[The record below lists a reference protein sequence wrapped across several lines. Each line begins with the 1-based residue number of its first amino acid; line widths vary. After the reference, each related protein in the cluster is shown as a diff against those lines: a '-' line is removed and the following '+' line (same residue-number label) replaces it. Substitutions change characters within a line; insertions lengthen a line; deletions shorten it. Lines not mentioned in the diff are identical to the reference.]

1 MKEIKNLRVDYS
13 GDLINIKKLKN
24 NPIKQFEIWFKKA
37 KKENIIEPNAM
48 ILSTISKNNLLNS
61 RTVLLKNITDKG
73 FVFFTNYE
81 SRKANDIMHNNN
93 VSVVFLWKKIER
105 QVIIKGKAIKI
116 TKRDSKKYFDSRP
129 EKSKIAAWASKQSKE
144 LHNSNDLINRFKDF
158 ENKFKNKLIPYPNFW
173 GGYIIHPNSI
183 EFWQGRSSR
192 MHDRILYEKEKN
204 MLKQQTKAPPRI
216 KDQRTTIFC

>member
-24 NPIKQFEIWFKKA
+24 NPIKQFKIWFKKA

-105 QVIIKGKAIKI
+105 QVVIKGKAIKI

-192 MHDRILYEKEKN
+192 MHDRILYKKEKN
-204 MLKQQTKAPPRI
+204 KWNINRLYP
-216 KDQRTTIFC
+216 

>member
-1 MKEIKNLRVDYS
+1 MKELKNLRVDYS
-13 GDLINIKKLKN
+13 GDLIDIKKLKN
-24 NPIKQFEIWFKKA
+24 NPIKQFEIWFKSA

-48 ILSTISKNNLLNS
+48 VLSTISKNNLLNS

-73 FVFFTNYE
+73 LVFFTNYE
-81 SRKANDIMHNNN
+81 SIKANDIMHNNN

-105 QVIIKGKAIKI
+105 QVIIKGKAVKI

-144 LHNSNDLINRFKDF
+144 LHNSSDLIKRFKNF
-158 ENKFKNKLIPYPNFW
+158 ENKFKNKLIPYPDFW

-204 MLKQQTKAPPRI
+204 KWNINRLYP
-216 KDQRTTIFC
+216 

>member
-13 GDLINIKKLKN
+13 GNLIDIKKLKS

-48 ILSTISKNNLLNS
+48 VLSTISKNNLLNS

-73 FVFFTNYE
+73 FIFFTNYE

-93 VSVVFLWKKIER
+93 VSLVFLWKKIKR
-105 QVIIKGKAIKI
+105 QVIIKGKAVKI

-144 LHNSNDLINRFKDF
+144 LHNSNDLIKRFKNF

-204 MLKQQTKAPPRI
+204 KWNINRLYP
-216 KDQRTTIFC
+216 

>member
-13 GDLINIKKLKN
+13 GDLIDIKKLNN
-24 NPIKQFEIWFKKA
+24 NPIKEFEIWFKKA

-105 QVIIKGKAIKI
+105 QVVIKGKAIKI

-158 ENKFKNKLIPYPNFW
+158 ENKFKNKLIPYPDFW

-192 MHDRILYEKEKN
+192 MHDRILYKKEKN
-204 MLKQQTKAPPRI
+204 KCNINRLYP
-216 KDQRTTIFC
+216 

>member
-13 GDLINIKKLKN
+13 GNLIDIKKLKT
-24 NPIKQFEIWFKKA
+24 NPIKQFKIWFKKA

-48 ILSTISKNNLLNS
+48 VLSTISKNNLLNS

-73 FVFFTNYE
+73 FIFFTNYE

-93 VSVVFLWKKIER
+93 VSLVFLWKKIER
-105 QVIIKGKAIKI
+105 QVIIKGKAVKI

-144 LHNSNDLINRFKDF
+144 LHNSNDLIKRFKNF
-158 ENKFKNKLIPYPNFW
+158 ENKFKNKLIPYPDFW

-204 MLKQQTKAPPRI
+204 NWNINRLYP
-216 KDQRTTIFC
+216 

>member
-13 GDLINIKKLKN
+13 GDLIDIKKLKS
-24 NPIKQFEIWFKKA
+24 NPLKQFEIWFKKA

-48 ILSTISKNNLLNS
+48 VLSTISKNNLLNS

-105 QVIIKGKAIKI
+105 QVIIKGKAVKI

-129 EKSKIAAWASKQSKE
+129 AWASKQSKE
-144 LHNSNDLINRFKDF
+144 LHNSSDLIKRFKNF
-158 ENKFKNKLIPYPNFW
+158 ENKFKNKLIPYPDFW

-183 EFWQGRSSR
+183 EFWQGRSLR

-204 MLKQQTKAPPRI
+204 KWNI
-216 KDQRTTIFC
+216 KKLYP

>member
-1 MKEIKNLRVDYS
+1 MKELKNLRVDYS
-13 GDLINIKKLKN
+13 GDLIDIKKLNN
-24 NPIKQFEIWFKKA
+24 NPIKEFEIWFKKA

-105 QVIIKGKAIKI
+105 QVIIKGTAVKI

-192 MHDRILYEKEKN
+192 MHDRILYKKEKN
-204 MLKQQTKAPPRI
+204 KWNINRLYP
-216 KDQRTTIFC
+216 

>member
-13 GDLINIKKLKN
+13 GNLIDIKKLKS
-24 NPIKQFEIWFKKA
+24 NPIKQFKIWFKKA

-48 ILSTISKNNLLNS
+48 VLSTISKNNLLNS

-73 FVFFTNYE
+73 FIFFTNYE

-93 VSVVFLWKKIER
+93 VSLVFLWKKIER
-105 QVIIKGKAIKI
+105 QVIIKGKAVKI
-116 TKRDSKKYFDSRP
+116 TKLDSKKYFDSRP

-144 LHNSNDLINRFKDF
+144 LHNSNDLIKRFKNF
-158 ENKFKNKLIPYPNFW
+158 ENKFKNKLIPYPDFW

-204 MLKQQTKAPPRI
+204 NWNINRLYP
-216 KDQRTTIFC
+216 

>member
-105 QVIIKGKAIKI
+105 QVIIKGTAVKI

-204 MLKQQTKAPPRI
+204 KWNINRLYP
-216 KDQRTTIFC
+216 

>member
-13 GDLINIKKLKN
+13 GDLIDIKKLKS

-48 ILSTISKNNLLNS
+48 VLSTISKNNLLNS

-93 VSVVFLWKKIER
+93 ISLVFLWKKIER
-105 QVIIKGKAIKI
+105 QVIIKGKAVKI

-144 LHNSNDLINRFKDF
+144 LHNSNDLIKRFKNF
-158 ENKFKNKLIPYPNFW
+158 EKKFKNKLIPYPDFW

-183 EFWQGRSSR
+183 EFWQGRSLR

-204 MLKQQTKAPPRI
+204 KWNINRLYP
-216 KDQRTTIFC
+216 

>member
-1 MKEIKNLRVDYS
+1 MKKIKNLRVDYS

-105 QVIIKGKAIKI
+105 QVVIKGKAIKI

-144 LHNSNDLINRFKDF
+144 LHNSNGSLSAMGW
-158 ENKFKNKLIPYPNFW
+158 KNL
-173 GGYIIHPNSI
+173 
-183 EFWQGRSSR
+183 
-192 MHDRILYEKEKN
+192 ILYSNIDAHAISWK
-204 MLKQQTKAPPRI
+204 
-216 KDQRTTIFC
+216 

>member
-1 MKEIKNLRVDYS
+1 MKKIKNLRVDYS
-13 GDLINIKKLKN
+13 GDLIDIKNLKS
-24 NPIKQFEIWFKKA
+24 NPIKEFSIWFKKA

-48 ILSTISKNNLLNS
+48 VLSTISKNNLLNS

-81 SRKANDIMHNNN
+81 SKKANDIMHNNN

-105 QVIIKGKAIKI
+105 QVIIKGKAVKI

-129 EKSKIAAWASKQSKE
+129 EKSKIAAWASKQSEE
-144 LHNSNDLINRFKDF
+144 LHSSSDLIKRFKNF

-183 EFWQGRSSR
+183 EFWQGRSLR

-204 MLKQQTKAPPRI
+204 KWNINRLYP
-216 KDQRTTIFC
+216 

>member
-13 GDLINIKKLKN
+13 GNLIDIKKLKT
-24 NPIKQFEIWFKKA
+24 NPIKQFKIWFKKA

-48 ILSTISKNNLLNS
+48 VLSTISKNNLLNS

-73 FVFFTNYE
+73 FIFFTNYE

-93 VSVVFLWKKIER
+93 VSLVFLWKKIKR
-105 QVIIKGKAIKI
+105 QVIIKGKAVKI

-129 EKSKIAAWASKQSKE
+129 EKNKIAAWASKQSKE
-144 LHNSNDLINRFKDF
+144 LHNSNDLIKRFKNF

-183 EFWQGRSSR
+183 EFWQGRSFR

-204 MLKQQTKAPPRI
+204 NWNINRLYP
-216 KDQRTTIFC
+216 

>member
-1 MKEIKNLRVDYS
+1 MKKIKNLRVDYS
-13 GDLINIKKLKN
+13 GDLIDIKKLKS
-24 NPIKQFEIWFKKA
+24 NPIKQFTIWFKKA

-105 QVIIKGKAIKI
+105 QVIIKGTAVKI

-129 EKSKIAAWASKQSKE
+129 EKSKIAAWVSKQSKE
-144 LHNSNDLINRFKDF
+144 LHNSSDLIKRFKNF
-158 ENKFKNKLIPYPNFW
+158 ENKFKNKLIPYPDFW

-204 MLKQQTKAPPRI
+204 KWNINRLYP
-216 KDQRTTIFC
+216 

>member
-1 MKEIKNLRVDYS
+1 MKEIKNLRVNYS
-13 GDLINIKKLKN
+13 GDLIDIKKLKS

-37 KKENIIEPNAM
+37 KKENVIEPNAM
-48 ILSTISKNNLLNS
+48 VLSTISKNNLLNS

-81 SRKANDIMHNNN
+81 SRKANDIMHKKN
-93 VSVVFLWKKIER
+93 VSVVFLWKKIEK
-105 QVIIKGKAIKI
+105 QVIIKGKAVKI

-144 LHNSNDLINRFKDF
+144 LHNSSDLLKRFKNF
-158 ENKFKNKLIPYPNFW
+158 ENKFKNKLIPYPDFW
-173 GGYIIHPNSI
+173 GGYVIHPNSI

-204 MLKQQTKAPPRI
+204 KWNI
-216 KDQRTTIFC
+216 KRLYP

>member
-1 MKEIKNLRVDYS
+1 MKKIKNLRVDYS
-13 GDLINIKKLKN
+13 GDLIDIKKLKS
-24 NPIKQFEIWFKKA
+24 NPIKQFTIWFKKA

-61 RTVLLKNITDKG
+61 RTVLLKNITDNG

-105 QVIIKGKAIKI
+105 QVIIKGTAVKI

-129 EKSKIAAWASKQSKE
+129 EKSKIAAWASKQSEE
-144 LHNSNDLINRFKDF
+144 LHNSSDLIKRFKNF
-158 ENKFKNKLIPYPNFW
+158 ENKFKNKLIPYPDFW

-192 MHDRILYEKEKN
+192 MHDRILYKKEKN
-204 MLKQQTKAPPRI
+204 KWNINRLYP
-216 KDQRTTIFC
+216 

>member
-1 MKEIKNLRVDYS
+1 MKELKNLRVDYS
-13 GDLINIKKLKN
+13 GDLIDIKKLNN
-24 NPIKQFEIWFKKA
+24 NPIKEFEIWFKKA

-81 SRKANDIMHNNN
+81 SKKANDIMHNNN

-105 QVIIKGKAIKI
+105 QVIIKGTAVKI

-129 EKSKIAAWASKQSKE
+129 EKSKIAAWVSKQSKE
-144 LHNSNDLINRFKDF
+144 LHNSSDLIKRFKNF
-158 ENKFKNKLIPYPNFW
+158 ENKFKNKLIPYPDFW

-192 MHDRILYEKEKN
+192 MHDRILYKKEKN
-204 MLKQQTKAPPRI
+204 KWNINRLYP
-216 KDQRTTIFC
+216 

>member
-1 MKEIKNLRVDYS
+1 MKELKNLRVDYS
-13 GDLINIKKLKN
+13 GDLIDIKKLNN
-24 NPIKQFEIWFKKA
+24 NPIKEFEIWFKKA

-105 QVIIKGKAIKI
+105 QVIIKGTAVKI

-129 EKSKIAAWASKQSKE
+129 EKSKIAAWASKQSEE
-144 LHNSNDLINRFKDF
+144 LHNSSDLIKRFKNF
-158 ENKFKNKLIPYPNFW
+158 ENKFKNKLIPYPDFW

-192 MHDRILYEKEKN
+192 MHDRILYKKEKN
-204 MLKQQTKAPPRI
+204 KWNINRLYP
-216 KDQRTTIFC
+216 

>member
-1 MKEIKNLRVDYS
+1 MKELKNLRVDYS
-13 GDLINIKKLKN
+13 GDLIDIKKLNN
-24 NPIKQFEIWFKKA
+24 NPIKEFEIWFKKA

-61 RTVLLKNITDKG
+61 RTVLLKNITDQG

-105 QVIIKGKAIKI
+105 QVIIKGTAVKI

-129 EKSKIAAWASKQSKE
+129 EKSKIAAWVSKQSKE
-144 LHNSNDLINRFKDF
+144 LHNSSDLIKRFKNF
-158 ENKFKNKLIPYPNFW
+158 ENKFKNKLIPYPDFW

-192 MHDRILYEKEKN
+192 MHDRILYKKEKN
-204 MLKQQTKAPPRI
+204 KWNINRLYP
-216 KDQRTTIFC
+216 

>member
-13 GDLINIKKLKN
+13 GDLIDIKKLKN
-24 NPIKQFEIWFKKA
+24 NPIKQFEIWFKSA

-48 ILSTISKNNLLNS
+48 VLSTISKNNLLNS

-93 VSVVFLWKKIER
+93 VSLVFLWKKIER
-105 QVIIKGKAIKI
+105 QVIIKGKAVKI

-144 LHNSNDLINRFKDF
+144 LHNSNDLIKRFKNF
-158 ENKFKNKLIPYPNFW
+158 EKKFKNKLIPYPDFW

-183 EFWQGRSSR
+183 EFWQGRSLR

-204 MLKQQTKAPPRI
+204 KWNI
-216 KDQRTTIFC
+216 KKLYP

>member
-1 MKEIKNLRVDYS
+1 MKELKNLRVDYS
-13 GDLINIKKLKN
+13 GDLIDIKKLNN
-24 NPIKQFEIWFKKA
+24 NPIKEFEIWFKKA

-81 SRKANDIMHNNN
+81 SRKANDIIHNNN
-93 VSVVFLWKKIER
+93 VSVVFLWKKIGR
-105 QVIIKGKAIKI
+105 QVIIKGTAVKI

-129 EKSKIAAWASKQSKE
+129 EKSKIAAWVSKQSKE
-144 LHNSNDLINRFKDF
+144 LHNSSDLIKRFKNF
-158 ENKFKNKLIPYPNFW
+158 ENKFKNKLIPYPDFW

-192 MHDRILYEKEKN
+192 MHDRILYKKEKN
-204 MLKQQTKAPPRI
+204 KWNINRLYP
-216 KDQRTTIFC
+216 

>member
-1 MKEIKNLRVDYS
+1 MKKIKNLRVDYS

-24 NPIKQFEIWFKKA
+24 NPIKQFKIWFKKA

-192 MHDRILYEKEKN
+192 MHDRILYKKEKN
-204 MLKQQTKAPPRI
+204 KWNINRLYP
-216 KDQRTTIFC
+216 